1 MPIAVYTLP
10 VVGIHHLL
18 AHQWLSSFVC
28 RFLIEL
34 CGLCLKLSKLY
45 NVLDVD
51 KSIIYVGDFTSGI
64 FGWNYLSHFGQFTVE
79 YWEPFH
85 SISVSLTVADCC
97 SLAGVHLDFSEQ
109 APFSE
114 WSLPMAPRLTS
125 NATTYGSTLG
135 IWTLQTFIWLLIS
148 PS

>member
-1 MPIAVYTLP
+1 VPIAVYTLP

-18 AHQWLSSFVC
+18 AQWLSSFVC

-34 CGLCLKLSKLY
+34 CGLCLKLSQLY

-85 SISVSLTVADCC
+85 SISVSLTVADYC
-97 SLAGVHLDFSEQ
+97 SLAGVHLD
-109 APFSE
+109 
-114 WSLPMAPRLTS
+114 LV
-125 NATTYGSTLG
+125 NKH
-135 IWTLQTFIWLLIS
+135 
-148 PS
+148 PSANGVCLWHRD

>member
-1 MPIAVYTLP
+1 MPFAVYTLP

-51 KSIIYVGDFTSGI
+51 KSIICVGDFTSGI
-64 FGWNYLSHFGQFTVE
+64 FGWNYLSHFWKIG
-79 YWEPFH
+79 PFH
-85 SISVSLTVADCC
+85 SISVSLTVADYC
-97 SLAGVHLDFSEQ
+97 SLAGVHLD
-109 APFSE
+109 
-114 WSLPMAPRLTS
+114 LV
-125 NATTYGSTLG
+125 NKH
-135 IWTLQTFIWLLIS
+135 
-148 PS
+148 PSANGVCLWHRD

>member
-1 MPIAVYTLP
+1 MPFAVYTLP

-51 KSIIYVGDFTSGI
+51 KSIICVGDFTSGI
-64 FGWNYLSHFGQFTVE
+64 FGWNYLSHFWKIG
-79 YWEPFH
+79 PFH
-85 SISVSLTVADCC
+85 SISVSLTV
-97 SLAGVHLDFSEQ
+97 
-109 APFSE
+109 
-114 WSLPMAPRLTS
+114 
-125 NATTYGSTLG
+125 
-135 IWTLQTFIWLLIS
+135 TLQTFIWLLIS
-148 PS
+148 PSWLLLIIHGIGNLTQSLVHWLSRTYQGDFKRLYSFYQRTIAKNTGD